1 MAARKTPSLLGLA
14 LEILLVSRGWK
25 ANRLAA
31 EAGVEPDVVYGY
43 LAGDSLTRERLDEL
57 AAIMGLFPDDVER
70 AVLAARLSLPREAR
84 PWTPVDP
91 TEEERRIDAKYAAMA
106 GAEMMD
112 LVLEERLREH
122 WKQNRRR
129 DLERGQALA
138 RELKTYSP
146 GEQRARIE
154 DETEFQHWGLA
165 YVLCAESEAAAPKNP
180 DHALRLAELALY
192 VAQHLEESSFKPR
205 LEGWCTGCVGNVQRS
220 VGKDLPAAGK
230 TFDEAWRLW
239 QQGEDPAGLLS
250 EAHLL
255 NLEASL
261 RREQRQFPRAHRLL
275 DDALKLARPEETGT
289 LLLNRAFTLQEEGKH
304 EAALRVLEQAEPR
317 IDSERQPRLLFGVR
331 FNQAANLLFLKRTT
345 DAAPMVAEARR
356 LAEELRNDID
366 LVRVLWLDANCASAM
381 GRREK
386 ALEALGQVRREFE
399 VRGFAFDFARASLD
413 VALLYREEGQ
423 FAEIVGL
430 AEEMLTIFKA
440 QEVAREA
447 IAAVVLFKEAA
458 EKGQVTAGMVKR
470 LSDYLRRAQRE
481 PGVRFE
487 G

>member
-1 MAARKTPSLLGLA
+1 
-14 LEILLVSRGWK
+14 VSRGWK

-112 LVLEERLREH
+112 LVL
-122 WKQNRRR
+122 
-129 DLERGQALA
+129 DA

-146 GEQRARIE
+146 AKQRARIE
-154 DETEFQHWGLA
+154 DEMEFQHWGLA

-205 LEGWCTGCVGNVQRS
+205 LEGWCTGSIGNVQRS
-220 VGKDLPAAGK
+220 VGKDLPEAGR

-250 EAHLL
+250 EAYLL
-255 NLEASL
+255 GMEASL

-275 DDALKLARPEETGT
+275 DAALRLALPEEKGMIF
-289 LLLNRAFTLQEEGKH
+289 LNKAFALQEEGKH
-304 EAALRVLEQAEPR
+304 DAALQALDRSAEH
-317 IDSERQPRLLFGVR
+317 IDSERQPRLVFGVR
-331 FNQAANLLFLKRTT
+331 FNQASNLLSLRRT
-345 DAAPMVAEARR
+345 AEAVPIVAEARR
-356 LAEELRNDID
+356 LAEQLRNDID

-423 FAEIVGL
+423 FAEIVVL
-430 AEEMLTIFKA
+430 AEQMLTIFRA